1 MELKCELP
9 KPSTKTRFWWSQ
21 PHPLDVWIEEK
32 YKFCRYEI
40 LKAIQ
45 DFDGDNKINGN
56 IYPIIL
62 AIFSRNNRFMSDVQI
77 DTKSLFLAYQYF
89 TEIVAEINQYYLF
102 IPSKQN
108 FCSFLNITV
117 NIFNENILNSPDAK
131 MQAVGDTIND
141 YLIST
146 LAHAGQMGS
155 AKASV
160 TSLMLKAEDAG
171 AGIMT
176 AREKTSADLSKKKL
190 DYDEITQK
198 LKAITSTIPTISSGD

>member
-1 MELKCELP
+1 
-9 KPSTKTRFWWSQ
+9 
-21 PHPLDVWIEEK
+21 
-32 YKFCRYEI
+32 
-40 LKAIQ
+40 
-45 DFDGDNKINGN
+45 
-56 IYPIIL
+56 
-62 AIFSRNNRFMSDVQI
+62 MSDVQI

-117 NIFNENILNSPDAK
+117 NIFNENILNSPDAE

-146 LAHAGQMGS
+146 LAHAGQIGS

>member
-9 KPSTKTRFWWSQ
+9 KPSTKTRFWWAQTHSLNVW
-21 PHPLDVWIEEK
+21 LDEK

-45 DFDGDNKINGN
+45 DFDGDNKMNGN

-62 AIFSRNNRFMSDVQI
+62 AIFSRNNSLLPDVHI
-77 DTKSLFLAYQYF
+77 DSKSLFKAYQYF
-89 TEIVAEINQYYLF
+89 TELVAEINQYYLF

-117 NIFNENILNSPDAK
+117 NIFNENILKSPD
-131 MQAVGDTIND
+131 MELQAVGDVIND
-141 YLIST
+141 YIVST
-146 LAHAGQMGS
+146 LAHAGQIGS
-155 AKASV
+155 AKASIA
-160 TSLMLKAEDAG
+160 SLMLKAEDAG

-176 AREKTSADLSKKKL
+176 AKEKTSADLSSRKL
-190 DYDEITQK
+190 DYEEITQK
-198 LKAITSTIPTISSGD
+198 LKSITSTIPGIGDGD